1 MTTLFMLL
9 YMFLESIE
17 LNVDL
22 YLDLNQIIIG
32 LDLNLIIFIKELV
45 YDN

>member
-9 YMFLESIE
+9 YMFLDSVE

-32 LDLNLIIFIKELV
+32 LDLNLIIVIKELV